1 LRNTLKFRALIILTK
16 SVLLV
21 WLAVSLACN
30 FPATSQNQQEPP
42 LDDRMQTLLSRLQAS
57 EPVNMH
63 TPALSEVS
71 PLGLELTPQ
80 ATLFPPE
87 LIIPNPG
94 FSDNGLIIIPDSE
107 VIYSPSVAGFDIN
120 SFVSQARG
128 YLDGYSKILD
138 DELLSG
144 IEIIERVAVDNSS
157 NPRLLLALLEF
168 RSNWVYQAQISPGA
182 INYPLGLYVP
192 GQTGLYKELSLVA
205 KLLNMGYYGWK
216 SGDLNEITFPNYQKI
231 VLDPELNAG
240 SVALMYLFSRIYN
253 LPEFENVLTGEDH
266 FLLLYQDMFGDIWER
281 AIEVE
286 PIIPEDLSQPELEL
300 PFLPGEAWSF
310 TGGPHSSWGTGT
322 PRGALDFAPVTS
334 EPACAVS
341 RAWVTASA
349 AGVITRSER
358 NIVALDLDGDGS
370 EGTGWVLVY
379 FHIADKERIPVGTI
393 VEVDDPIG
401 HPSCEGGQSTG
412 THVHIARKYNGEWL
426 PAGGD
431 HPFVLSGWQVVEG
444 VKPYQGYLEKDE
456 MVTIANPGGSRI
468 SIITR

>member
-1 LRNTLKFRALIILTK
+1 LRNTLQTRALIFLTK
-16 SVLLV
+16 STLLV
-21 WLAVSLACN
+21 WVAVSLACN
-30 FPATSQNQQEPP
+30 FPTTSQNQQESP
-42 LDDRMQTLLSRLQAS
+42 LDDRMQTLMSRLQAS
-57 EPVNMH
+57 EAVKQY
-63 TPALSEVS
+63 TPALGEVP
-71 PLGLELTPQ
+71 PLELELTPQ
-80 ATLFPPE
+80 VTFFPPE
-87 LIIPNPG
+87 LILPNLG
-94 FSDNGLIIIPDSE
+94 FSDTGLIIIPDSE

-120 SFVSQARG
+120 SFVSQAGG
-128 YLDGYSKILD
+128 YLAGYSRILD

-144 IEIIERVAVDNSS
+144 IEIIERVSIDNST

-168 RSNWVYQAQISPGA
+168 RSNWVYQAQIDPGA

-216 SGDLNEITFPNYQKI
+216 SGGLNEITFPNYQKI
-231 VLDPELNAG
+231 VLDPEWNAG
-240 SVALMYLFSRIYN
+240 SVALMYLFSRLYN
-253 LPEFENVLTGEDH
+253 QPEFENVLTGDDH
-266 FLLLYQDMFGDIWER
+266 FLHLYQDMFGDMWAR

-286 PIIPEDLSQPELEL
+286 PIIPEDLSQPDLEL

-322 PRGALDFAPVTS
+322 PRGALDFAPVTG

-341 RAWVTASA
+341 QAWVTASA
-349 AGVITRSER
+349 AGIVTRSER

-379 FHIADKERIPVGTI
+379 YHIADKDRIPMGSRL
-393 VEVDDPIG
+393 EVDDAIG

-426 PAGGD
+426 AADGI
-431 HPFVLSGWQVVEG
+431 HPFIMSGWQVVEG
-444 VKPYQGYLEKDE
+444 IRPYQGYLVKGD
-456 MVTIANPGGSRI
+456 VVITANPGGSRI
-468 SIITR
+468 SIIIR